1 MRKNVKQQLAL
12 RVLSTAA
19 LMAMVSSIATAAFAD
34 TYDLNT
40 GSVTVET
47 KEDGFTYVTQ
57 LDNTQKDGYAR
68 NDKDDILHDYQDK
81 TGVTI
86 TSYGQQ
92 TSNTI
97 TVETAKDQTTDVTL
111 EDVFINREGAWS
123 SDSEAALTVKGDGN
137 TNIELNGNNTLSSTG
152 AHAGLEKTDAEC
164 SGTLTI
170 TDDKNDDGSEK
181 EKDKYGYSTG
191 GNTGTLAVVGGG
203 SGGAGIGGQ
212 GRIESDS
219 RAQEIHDASNIT
231 ITGGNISAGR
241 TPEGCNYNAHWNPGA
256 GIGGGS
262 HGGDGTN
269 ITITG
274 NANVDAYGSYY
285 AAGIGGSD
293 YFLEE
298 GEDGKSY
305 TKGGDGENITISG
318 NAKVTARGWD
328 AAGIGGAEYGA
339 GKNIQI
345 KDNAD
350 VHAYAG
356 PNGAG
361 IGGGRGCGGEVS
373 ISGNATVFAQG
384 DNGGAGIGSGDHN
397 CNDVAPERR
406 DTTVTISDN
415 ATVTAIGSFNSAGIG
430 NGNDQRNLGKTDITI
445 TGGTITAIGG
455 VITKDGRIFGGCG
468 IGGGEDY
475 EDGSPAQNVTVTIN
489 GTTGNTTV
497 NASCA
502 QDVES
507 AISKGN
513 DTADI
518 IGYDADGVSPFG
530 EEHSVVVR
538 MYKKGSITLS
548 DFDRNTHRYN
558 SVNYNPGELYQ
569 TVHNRKYMEEH
580 PEEIVDINKLKDE
593 DLHDWKLVG
602 RVVEPTLEKG
612 GYADYVCGID
622 KCGQTKRV
630 VLPKLT
636 PEPSEPDTTD
646 PDVPGGNT
654 PDTPNKP
661 DTPKQPDGTTP
672 APVTPD
678 APVQDSTAPADT
690 LAADTTADAAAVP
703 ADAAVAPAAAQ
714 NVVQDAKPEAA
725 ATAAVSAAALP
736 QTGANWLAVVG
747 SALSGMF
754 LLAAGFVLNR
764 KNRRMN

>member
-1 MRKNVKQQLAL
+1 MRKNVKKQLAL

-19 LMAMVSSIATAAFAD
+19 LMAMVSSIATAAFAEE
-34 TYDLNT
+34 YDLT
-40 GSVTVET
+40 KGSVTVET
-47 KEDGFTYVTQ
+47 KDNGNTYVTQ
-57 LDNTQKDGYAR
+57 ANTETTDHLDT
-68 NDKDDILHDYQDK
+68 

-86 TSYGQQ
+86 TSNGEQ

-97 TVETAKDQTTDVTL
+97 TVETAKDQTTNVTL
-111 EDVFINREGAWS
+111 QDVFINREKAS
-123 SDSEAALTVKGDGN
+123 DRDSEAALTVKGDGD

-181 EKDKYGYSTG
+181 EEKDKYGYSTG
-191 GNTGTLAVVGGG
+191 GDTGTLAVIGGG

-241 TPEGCNYNAHWNPGA
+241 TPEGCDYNAHWNPGA

-293 YFLEE
+293 YGSKK
-298 GEDGKSY
+298 GEDGKWY
-305 TKGGDGENITISG
+305 TAGGNGENITISG

-345 KDNAD
+345 KDHAD

-356 PNGAG
+356 GNGAG

-384 DNGGAGIGSGDHN
+384 NNGGSGIGSGDYN
-397 CNDVAPERR
+397 CNEVAPERR

-415 ATVTAIGSFNSAGIG
+415 ANVTAVGDAISAGIG
-430 NGNDQRNLGKTDITI
+430 NGNDHRNVGKTDIII
-445 TGGTITAIGG
+445 TGGTVNAISGSYFASAIGG
-455 VITKDGRIFGGCG
+455 GK
-468 IGGGEDY
+468 DY
-475 EDGSPAQNVTVTIN
+475 EDGNPAQNVTVTIN

-497 NASCA
+497 NASCTE
-502 QDVES
+502 DMES

-513 DTADI
+513 GTADI
-518 IGYDADGVSPFG
+518 IVYDADGVSPFG
-530 EEHSVVVR
+530 EDHSVVVR

-548 DFDRNTHRYN
+548 DYDQNTHRYN
-558 SVNYNPGELYQ
+558 SIDYNPGELYQ
-569 TVHNRKYMEEH
+569 TVHNRKYMDE
-580 PEEIVDINKLKDE
+580 NLGTSNLKDD
-593 DLHDWKLVG
+593 DLHDWQLNPEGEYK
-602 RVVEPTLEKG
+602 EPTLEED
-612 GYADYVCGID
+612 GYADCICSID

-636 PEPSEPDTTD
+636 PEESGSVETRE
-646 PDVPGGNT
+646 VG
-654 PDTPNKP
+654 
-661 DTPKQPDGTTP
+661 
-672 APVTPD
+672 VIFWD
-678 APVQDSTAPADT
+678 AAAQAAPAALQGKVLSADEQT
-690 LAADTTADAAAVP
+690 TMAAKAQVESLLADKANWKLAEDVGDLMIHPAADAAGTVYEQAVK
-703 ADAAVAPAAAQ
+703 ASGCQYYVIANVTAQ
-714 NVVQDAKPEAA
+714 
-725 ATAAVSAAALP
+725 
-736 QTGANWLAVVG
+736 
-747 SALSGMF
+747 
-754 LLAAGFVLNR
+754 
-764 KNRRMN
+764 

>member
-1 MRKNVKQQLAL
+1 MRKNVKKQLAL

-19 LMAMVSSIATAAFAD
+19 LVAMVSSIATAAFAAE
-34 TYDLNT
+34 YNVAK
-40 GSVTVET
+40 GSVEIVA
-47 KEDGFTYVTQ
+47 KDGVQSITQWADKDEGTYVTDDKGAIKDREDSNII
-57 LDNTQKDGYAR
+57 LTTKNKDTGETETTSNT
-68 NDKDDILHDYQDK
+68 
-81 TGVTI
+81 VTI
-86 TSYGQQ
+86 TA
-92 TSNTI
+92 
-97 TVETAKDQTTDVTL
+97 EEKKDTANVTL
-111 EDVFINREGAWS
+111 QDVFINREGAWS

-137 TNIELNGNNTLSSTG
+137 TSIELNGNNTLSSTG

-170 TDDKNDDGSEK
+170 TDDKNNDRSDK
-181 EKDKYGYSTG
+181 KKDEYGYSTG
-191 GNTGTLAVVGGG
+191 GDTGTLAVIGGG

-231 ITGGNISAGR
+231 ITGGNINAGH
-241 TPEGCNYNAHWNPGA
+241 TPEGCDYNAHWNPGA

-293 YFLEE
+293 YITDHR
-298 GEDGKSY
+298 EDKSY
-305 TKGGDGENITISG
+305 LAGGNGENITISG

-345 KDNAD
+345 KDHAD
-350 VHAYAG
+350 VHAYSG
-356 PNGAG
+356 GNGAG

-373 ISGNATVFAQG
+373 ISGYATVFAQG
-384 DNGGAGIGSGDHN
+384 DNGGSGIGSGSETRN
-397 CNDVAPERR
+397 KEVAPERR

-415 ATVTAIGSFNSAGIG
+415 ATVTAIGSYQSAGIG
-430 NGNDQRNLGKTDITI
+430 NGSDHRNVGKTDITI
-445 TGGTITAIGG
+445 TGGTVNAISGSYSASAIGG
-455 VITKDGRIFGGCG
+455 GK
-468 IGGGEDY
+468 DY

-489 GTTGNTTV
+489 GTTGNTTI
-497 NASCA
+497 NASCTE
-502 QDVES
+502 DMES

-530 EEHSVVVR
+530 EDHSVVVR
-538 MYKKGSITLS
+538 MYKKGSLTLK
-548 DFDRNTHRYN
+548 DYDQNTHRYK
-558 SVNYNPGELYQ
+558 SIDYNHGELYQ

-580 PEEIVDINKLKDE
+580 PEIVDITKLEDE

-602 RVVEPTLEKG
+602 KVVEPTLEKD
-612 GYADYVCGID
+612 GYADYICSID
-622 KCGQTKRV
+622 KCGQTKHV

-636 PEPSEPDTTD
+636 PEPSEPD
-646 PDVPGGNT
+646 VPGDNT
-654 PDTPNKP
+654 PNTPNKP

-690 LAADTTADAAAVP
+690 LAADTTADAAVVP
-703 ADAAVAPAAAQ
+703 ADAQ

-725 ATAAVSAAALP
+725 AAASTVAPAAAAVLP

-747 SALSGMF
+747 TALSGLF
-754 LLAAGFVLNR
+754 LLAAGFVLDR

>member
-1 MRKNVKQQLAL
+1 MRKNVKKQLAL

-19 LMAMVSSIATAAFAD
+19 LMAMVSSIATAAFAER
-34 TYDLNT
+34 YDLNT

-47 KEDGFTYVTQ
+47 KDDGITYVTQ
-57 LDNTQKDGYAR
+57 KNTDI
-68 NDKDDILHDYQDK
+68 NNHPDD

-86 TSYGQQ
+86 TSNGRQ

-97 TVETAKDQTTDVTL
+97 TVETAKDQTTNVTL
-111 EDVFINREGAWS
+111 QNVFINREGA
-123 SDSEAALTVKGDGN
+123 SDSDAKAALTVKGDGK

-181 EKDKYGYSTG
+181 EEKDKYGYSTG
-191 GNTGTLAVVGGG
+191 GDTGTLAVIGGG

-241 TPEGCNYNAHWNPGA
+241 TPEGCDYNAHWNPGA

-293 YFLEE
+293 YGSKK
-298 GEDGKSY
+298 GEDGKWY
-305 TKGGDGENITISG
+305 TAGGNGENITISG

-350 VHAYAG
+350 VHAYSG
-356 PNGAG
+356 GNGAG

-384 DNGGAGIGSGDHN
+384 DNAGSGIGSGDYN
-397 CNDVAPERR
+397 CNEVAPERR

-415 ATVTAIGSFNSAGIG
+415 ATVTAVGAFHSAGIG
-430 NGNDQRNLGKTDITI
+430 NGNDHRNVGKTDIII
-445 TGGTITAIGG
+445 TGGTVNAISGSYFASAIGG
-455 VITKDGRIFGGCG
+455 GK
-468 IGGGEDY
+468 DY
-475 EDGSPAQNVTVTIN
+475 EDGNPAQNVTVTIN

-497 NASCA
+497 NASCTE
-502 QDVES
+502 DMES

-513 DTADI
+513 GTADI
-518 IGYDADGVSPFG
+518 IVYDADGVSPFG
-530 EEHSVVVR
+530 EDHSVVVR

-548 DFDRNTHRYN
+548 DYDQNTHRYN
-558 SVNYNPGELYQ
+558 SIDYNPGELYQ
-569 TVHNRKYMEEH
+569 TVHNRKYMDE
-580 PEEIVDINKLKDE
+580 NLGTSNLKDD
-593 DLHDWKLVG
+593 DLHDWQLNPEGEYK
-602 RVVEPTLEKG
+602 EPTLEED
-612 GYADYVCGID
+612 GYADCICSID

-636 PEPSEPDTTD
+636 PEESGSVETRE
-646 PDVPGGNT
+646 VG
-654 PDTPNKP
+654 
-661 DTPKQPDGTTP
+661 
-672 APVTPD
+672 VIFWD
-678 APVQDSTAPADT
+678 AAAQAAPAALQGKVLSADEQT
-690 LAADTTADAAAVP
+690 TMAEKAQVESLLADKANWKLAEDVGDLMIHPAADAAGTVYEQAVK
-703 ADAAVAPAAAQ
+703 ASGCQYYVIANVTAQ
-714 NVVQDAKPEAA
+714 
-725 ATAAVSAAALP
+725 
-736 QTGANWLAVVG
+736 
-747 SALSGMF
+747 
-754 LLAAGFVLNR
+754 
-764 KNRRMN
+764 